1 MDNPKINS
9 MDDLTALLASQEKR
23 ISELEQANAALISEV
38 KKRFVSKEELP
49 QAVAASQPPYGVVS
63 PGFLKRAFSVWGLHF
78 IAQLIISFVLGLVTF
93 FLFSTVLSKTVLP
106 WLSMFGI
113 H

>member
-1 MDNPKINS
+1 MDSPKINS

-23 ISELEQANAALISEV
+23 ILELEQANAALIGEV

-49 QAVAASQPPYGVVS
+49 QAVAAAQPPYGVVS

-78 IAQLIISFVLGLVTF
+78 IAQLIISLVVGLISF
-93 FLFSTVLSKTVLP
+93 ILFTTVLSKAVLP

>member
-38 KKRFVSKEELP
+38 KKRFVSKEALP
-49 QAVAASQPPYGVVS
+49 QAVAASQPPRLPQTRLLRLGA
-63 PGFLKRAFSVWGLHF
+63 AFHRPAHHQLRPRTGHLLPLQHC
-78 IAQLIISFVLGLVTF
+78 AQ
-93 FLFSTVLSKTVLP
+93 
-106 WLSMFGI
+106 
-113 H
+113 